1 MKENRLKHLFVEE
14 LKDIYSAENQMVKAL
29 PKLAKAATSPG
40 AEGWVRGAFDAD
52 QGTCG
57 KTGTDF

>member
-1 MKENRLKHLFVEE
+1 MKEDRLKHLFVEE

-29 PKLAKAATSPG
+29 PKLANRNLPWAA
-40 AEGWVRGAFDAD
+40 GWVRGAFDAD